1 MRHLTCTSYRFKTL
15 TEAFLSCL
23 EAADAPANTFT
34 SSFPQKHKAET
45 PGMSLA
51 PSSSVTSSALPPAQ
65 AAMEARSKVGAAG
78 GAAGGLWW
86 RGASTTALPDGLV
99 RQADALAAAGAWWR
113 GTGNTWAHTH
123 THTHTHTADYVLVYG
138 GGRVWDVRGG
148 WALSVW
154 GQRYIYAPLVHM
166 FE

>member
-1 MRHLTCTSYRFKTL
+1 MCMRHLTCTSYRFKTL

-34 SSFPQKHKAET
+34 FSFPQKQKAET

-51 PSSSVTSSALPPAQ
+51 PSSSVPALPPAQ
-65 AAMEARSKVGAAG
+65 AAMEARSKVAAAG
-78 GAAGGLWW
+78 GAAGGSWW

-113 GTGNTWAHTH
+113 GAGNSWAHTH